1 MPRIREN
8 YTVMSITID
17 PKLKA
22 WVSQGERTAS
32 AVVETIIRRA
42 YLRDEGERRAR
53 KAYRKTLLDPRYSW
67 KPGRQRHLN
76 AIEMAKTLVN
86 ELVPTGTGADIKSDR
101 LRMLSYELRQF
112 IQEGVSDDE

>member
-17 PKLKA
+17 PDLKA
-22 WVSQGERTAS
+22 WVSGGERTAS
-32 AVVETIIRRA
+32 AVVESIIRQA
-42 YLRDEGERRAR
+42 YLRDRGEKRAR
-53 KAYRKTLLDPRYSW
+53 NAYRKTLLDPRYSW
-67 KPGRQRHLN
+67 HPGRQRHLN

-86 ELVPTGTGADIKSDR
+86 ELSQTGTGADIKSNR

-112 IQEGVSDDE
+112 IQEGVPSDE